1 MTERSTEVSSLIDS
15 NSSSVG
21 APAGSNGASRIIHFD
36 ATLRRKEKMRRKA
49 QHEPTAAR
57 LADSPPTAA
66 PNQSASAVGTIE
78 QSAGHTPAQAMPETV
93 SRPVVPAPVV
103 SKSSSQPT
111 PPPSSTASQSAASK
125 PAKPV
130 ATALNE
136 QELERF
142 LVNFVVEQTGYPE
155 EMVELDA
162 DLEADLGIDS
172 IKKAQLFGELA
183 EHLDVQIQVTE
194 DMSLDDFP
202 TLRDVM
208 NFLQQAPQAET
219 ASAAQQTAAVTTA
232 NRSPETATPIPAATP
247 QPMAAATRTAAPTP
261 TGSAVS
267 GSNLNE
273 QELESFLVNFV
284 VEQTGYPEEMVEL
297 DADLEADLGIDSIK
311 KAQLFGELAEHLDIQ
326 IQVTEDMSL
335 DDFPTL
341 RDVMNFLMQAAPTQ
355 T

>member
-1 MTERSTEVSSLIDS
+1 MSSLIDP

-21 APAGSNGASRIIHFD
+21 ATVGSNGASRIIHFD

-49 QHEPTAAR
+49 QHEPMAAR
-57 LADSPPTAA
+57 LPDSPPTAA
-66 PNQSASAVGTIE
+66 PNQSASAVGTIK
-78 QSAGHTPAQAMPETV
+78 QSVGHTPVQAMPEAV
-93 SRPVVPAPVV
+93 SQPVVQAPAV
-103 SKSSSQPT
+103 SNSSSQPT
-111 PPPSSTASQSAASK
+111 PPQPSTASQSAASQ
-125 PAKPV
+125 PTEPV
-130 ATALNE
+130 AMALNE
-136 QELERF
+136 QKLERF
-142 LVNFVVEQTGYPE
+142 LVNFVVEQTGYPD

-202 TLRDVM
+202 TLRHVM
-208 NFLQQAPQAET
+208 NFLQQAPQAAAT
-219 ASAAQQTAAVTTA
+219 STAQQTAAVTTV

-247 QPMAAATRTAAPTP
+247 QSMATATRTAAPTP
-261 TGSAVS
+261 TDSTVS

-341 RDVMNFLMQAAPTQ
+341 RDVMNFLMEAASTQ